1 MKLETNVNGQKVTIE
16 LTQEQLVEIHK
27 QTSNFSLR
35 LDYEQIT
42 SVKLA
47 CEVTGDDYGKLMAA
61 CRDLPNDEA
70 AFKQLKVVRKAINP
84 IGYKPNW
91 NDTNEY
97 KYLPYFKLSEG
108 FSYWSTHLYATYSS
122 VPSALFSIDSNR
134 AEHFGETFIDLF
146 KDLLT
151 EE

>member
-1 MKLETNVNGQKVTIE
+1 MKIDTNVNGKKVTIE
-16 LTQEQLVEIHK
+16 LTQEQLVEINK
-27 QTSNFSLR
+27 QISKR

-70 AFKQLKVVRKAINP
+70 ALKQLKIVRKAINP

-91 NDTNEY
+91 KNSNEY
-97 KYLPYFKLSEG
+97 KYFPYFKLSEG
-108 FSYWSTHLYATYSS
+108 FSCWTTTYFHTITT
-122 VPSALFSIDSNR
+122 VPSALCFIDSDR
-134 AEHFGETFIDLF
+134 AEYFGKTFIDLF
-146 KDLLT
+146 KNLLT

>member
-27 QTSNFSLR
+27 QTSKR
-35 LDYEQIT
+35 LDYKQIT

-47 CEVTGDDYGKLMAA
+47 CEVTGDDYGKLMAT
-61 CRDLPNDEA
+61 CRELPNDEA

-91 NDTNEY
+91 KDTNEY
-97 KYLPYFKLSEG
+97 KHFPYFKLSEG
-108 FSYWSTHLYATYSS
+108 FSYWYTGYCSANTA
-122 VPSALFSIDSNR
+122 VPSALSSIDSDR
-134 AEHFGETFIDLF
+134 AEYFGKTFIDLF